1 LAPLPTA
8 QNRSGESSAPKAPG
22 RILKDDSARQWWPA
36 TIKRYFSH
44 HRHSAL
50 LASIVIALEV
60 RPLIGE
66 NPTSHLL
73 FGIAIVAMFIL
84 ALYTIQ
90 IDALAG
96 ERKVLVAEKRRRSL
110 VGWTL
115 ASAAIIERLA
125 SLFAPSF
132 TTYVVGATCW
142 VSFVSFITWSQFR
155 AVLRQKEITSETIS
169 MSISVYLLLGL
180 SWGFLYSLL
189 NLLQPHA
196 FSFPS
201 TDTSQPGRLSDPVAS
216 TITIMIYFSFTTLTT
231 VGYGDITPVT
241 LQARYAAIAEG
252 IMGVFYIAI
261 LVARL
266 VAMQVSPPATNNRQ
280 NQAPTFHNKN
290 GENED
295 E

>member
-1 LAPLPTA
+1 V
-8 QNRSGESSAPKAPG
+8 
-22 RILKDDSARQWWPA
+22 
-36 TIKRYFSH
+36 H

-60 RPLIGE
+60 RPLIVGE
-66 NPTSHLL
+66 NPTSHLA
-73 FGIAIVAMFIL
+73 FGIAMVAMFIV

-90 IDALAG
+90 VDELAG
-96 ERKVLVAEKRRRSL
+96 ERKALIAEKRRRSL
-110 VGWTL
+110 VGWAL
-115 ASAAIIERLA
+115 ASGAIIERLA

-132 TTYVVGATCW
+132 TTYVVGAVCW

-180 SWGFLYSLL
+180 SWALLYGLL

-201 TDTSQPGRLSDPVAS
+201 TDTSQSGRLSDPVGS

-261 LVARL
+261 MVARL
-266 VAMQVSPPATNNRQ
+266 VAMQISPPATNNSE
-280 NQAPTFHNKN
+280 NQAPAFHNEN
-290 GENED
+290 GENGRE
-295 E
+295 